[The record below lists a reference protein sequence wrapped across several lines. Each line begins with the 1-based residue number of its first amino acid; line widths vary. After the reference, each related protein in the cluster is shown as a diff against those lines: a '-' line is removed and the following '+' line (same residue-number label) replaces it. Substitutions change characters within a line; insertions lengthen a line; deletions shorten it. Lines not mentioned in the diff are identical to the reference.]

1 MIFCFQY
8 IEFNMIQKIKYRKQS
23 TALSIRILTLLL
35 ACWAVLPQGLGAEI
49 YSYVD
54 KDGVMHFTNTPT
66 SNKYSSRKYRYIG
79 NELSG
84 IRLIRMPTSF
94 SFTRINCNQYDD
106 IIRRASK
113 EHGIKYELVKA
124 IIHAESSFNPKAV
137 SPAGACGLM
146 QLMPENIEKFNVN
159 DPFDPQENIMAG
171 TKFFRQ
177 LLDRYDRDLKLT
189 LAAYN
194 AGPGAVDQYQGIP
207 PYPETEDYVSRVL
220 NYYDNYKN

>member
-1 MIFCFQY
+1 MIKQLAD
-8 IEFNMIQKIKYRKQS
+8 RKLS
-23 TALSIRILTLLL
+23 TALIVRVVTALL
-35 ACWAVLPQGLGAEI
+35 ACGALFPQNIFAEI

-79 NELSG
+79 NEFAN
-84 IRLIRMPTSF
+84 IRLLRMPKP
-94 SFTRINCNQYDD
+94 FTRINCNQYDD
-106 IIRRASK
+106 IIRKACK
-113 EHGIKYELVKA
+113 QHGIKYELVKA
-124 IIHAESSFNPKAV
+124 IIHAESSFNPNAV

-159 DPFDPQENIMAG
+159 DPFDPHENIMAG

-177 LLDRYDRDLKLT
+177 LLDRYDSDLKLT

-194 AGPGAVDQYQGIP
+194 AGPGAVDQYRGIP
-207 PYPETEDYVSRVL
+207 PYPETQDYVSRVL
-220 NYYDNYKN
+220 HYYSNYKN

>member
-1 MIFCFQY
+1 MVKEIKD
-8 IEFNMIQKIKYRKQS
+8 QKRSIALIVRLM
-23 TALSIRILTLLL
+23 TALL
-35 ACWAVLPQGLGAEI
+35 ACWMLIPQGLSAEI

-54 KDGVMHFTNTPT
+54 KDGVMHFTNAPT

-79 NELSG
+79 NEISG
-84 IRLIRMPTSF
+84 IRIIRMPTP
-94 SFTRINCNQYDD
+94 FTRINCNQYDD

-113 EHGIKYELVKA
+113 VHGIKYELVKA
-124 IIHAESSFNPKAV
+124 IIHAESSFNPNAV

-177 LLDRYDRDLKLT
+177 LLDRFDSDLKLT

-194 AGPGAVDQYQGIP
+194 AGPGAVDQYRGIP
-207 PYPETEDYVSRVL
+207 PYQETEDYVSRVL
-220 NYYDNYKN
+220 HYYSQYKN